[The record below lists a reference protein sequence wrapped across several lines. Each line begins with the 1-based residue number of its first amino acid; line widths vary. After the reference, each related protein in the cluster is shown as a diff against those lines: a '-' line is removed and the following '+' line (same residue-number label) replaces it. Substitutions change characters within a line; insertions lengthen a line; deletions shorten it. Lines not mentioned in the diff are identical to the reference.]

1 MEHSEK
7 YEEVLRFYKNRLWS
21 ERMTRNAVVKG
32 WITKKEFREIT
43 GKEYEDV

>member
-7 YEEVLRFYKNRLWS
+7 FDEVLRFYKSHLWS

-32 WITKKEFREIT
+32 WITAEEFEEIT
-43 GKEYEDV
+43 GRSYSG

>member
-7 YEEVLRFYKNRLWS
+7 FKQVLGFYKNHLWS

-32 WITKKEFREIT
+32 WITAEEFKQIT
-43 GKEYEDV
+43 GIAYEK